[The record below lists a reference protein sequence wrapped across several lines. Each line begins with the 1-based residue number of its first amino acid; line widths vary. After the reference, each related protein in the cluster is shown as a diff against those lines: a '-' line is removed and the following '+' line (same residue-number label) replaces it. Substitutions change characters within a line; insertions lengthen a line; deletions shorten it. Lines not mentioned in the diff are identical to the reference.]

1 VVRRGRWVEHCAAP
15 AAGDRTYSLAR
26 RTRPWSPSAEH
37 FWDNGR
43 VCAFITRA

>member
-1 VVRRGRWVEHCAAP
+1 VVRRGRWVERRAAP

-26 RTRPWSPSAEH
+26 RTRPWSPSAAR

-43 VCAFITRA
+43 GGAFITRA